1 MKRFKYIIVGSGPGG
16 STVLKTL
23 IDWGISD
30 VAVIEEGNKSKNT
43 VMGTYE
49 ELIEKYRYGGADI
62 IFSKPNIAYAEG
74 KTVGGGSEVNSG
86 LYHRIPEDVLSQ
98 WNSERG
104 INIDQN
110 ELLEHYEFIE
120 NWLKVET
127 SDEIP
132 SLISKKLI
140 ESTEKSDLNYEEIPR
155 WKPLKSIFY
164 DLKEELNLIENTKV
178 VKIIKS
184 GEDFKLICLNKLTK
198 NITELVCSKLIIAAG
213 TFETPKLLKFS
224 GYKLKNNSFSI
235 HPHIKVGAKFDK
247 SLYDGEKVSPYQVK
261 YSKYNSSFGTSIN
274 SRQWKALF
282 LSENI
287 NTFKKEIPD
296 IDNIGIFYNAIRPYG
311 KGSIKYLK
319 SLNTNIL
326 TYKFLEKDIE
336 NLIYGTRKLI
346 QLLQGIGATKII
358 LPTSLDI
365 DQSDILKFTKKQFK
379 SLSIHTVHTF
389 SSMAMGDHN
398 SNTDSNGI
406 FNDDGDILISDSS
419 ILPGPPGV
427 NPQGPLMALCR
438 RNAIKFIEKTS

>member
-1 MKRFKYIIVGSGPGG
+1 M
-16 STVLKTL
+16 
-23 IDWGISD
+23 
-30 VAVIEEGNKSKNT
+30 
-43 VMGTYE
+43 
-49 ELIEKYRYGGADI
+49 
-62 IFSKPNIAYAEG
+62 
-74 KTVGGGSEVNSG
+74 
-86 LYHRIPEDVLSQ
+86 SQ

-198 NITELVCSKLIIAAG
+198 NITELVCSKLIIAG

-247 SLYDGEKVSPYQVK
+247 NCMTEK
-261 YSKYNSSFGTSIN
+261 
-274 SRQWKALF
+274 
-282 LSENI
+282 
-287 NTFKKEIPD
+287 
-296 IDNIGIFYNAIRPYG
+296 
-311 KGSIKYLK
+311 
-319 SLNTNIL
+319 
-326 TYKFLEKDIE
+326 KFHP
-336 NLIYGTRKLI
+336 TR
-346 QLLQGIGATKII
+346 
-358 LPTSLDI
+358 
-365 DQSDILKFTKKQFK
+365 
-379 SLSIHTVHTF
+379 
-389 SSMAMGDHN
+389 
-398 SNTDSNGI
+398 
-406 FNDDGDILISDSS
+406 
-419 ILPGPPGV
+419 
-427 NPQGPLMALCR
+427 
-438 RNAIKFIEKTS
+438 

>member
-23 IDWGISD
+23 IDLGISD
-30 VAVIEEGNKSKNT
+30 IAVIEEGNKSKNT

-140 ESTEKSDLNYEEIPR
+140 ESTENSDLNYEEIPR

-164 DLKEELNLIENTKV
+164 ELKEELNLIENTKV
-178 VKIIKS
+178 IKII
-184 GEDFKLICLNKLTK
+184 
-198 NITELVCSKLIIAAG
+198 
-213 TFETPKLLKFS
+213 
-224 GYKLKNNSFSI
+224 
-235 HPHIKVGAKFDK
+235 
-247 SLYDGEKVSPYQVK
+247 
-261 YSKYNSSFGTSIN
+261 
-274 SRQWKALF
+274 
-282 LSENI
+282 
-287 NTFKKEIPD
+287 
-296 IDNIGIFYNAIRPYG
+296 
-311 KGSIKYLK
+311 
-319 SLNTNIL
+319 
-326 TYKFLEKDIE
+326 
-336 NLIYGTRKLI
+336 
-346 QLLQGIGATKII
+346 
-358 LPTSLDI
+358 
-365 DQSDILKFTKKQFK
+365 
-379 SLSIHTVHTF
+379 
-389 SSMAMGDHN
+389 
-398 SNTDSNGI
+398 
-406 FNDDGDILISDSS
+406 
-419 ILPGPPGV
+419 
-427 NPQGPLMALCR
+427 
-438 RNAIKFIEKTS
+438 